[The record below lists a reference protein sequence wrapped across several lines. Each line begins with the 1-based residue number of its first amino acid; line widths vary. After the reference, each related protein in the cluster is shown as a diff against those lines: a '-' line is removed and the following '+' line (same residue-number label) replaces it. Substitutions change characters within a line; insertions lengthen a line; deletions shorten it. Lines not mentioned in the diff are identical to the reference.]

1 MLFQEYDFEVIVKP
15 GKLNVGLDHL
25 SQIEIGEEPTNLK
38 EWLPDAQIFVVRV
51 MESRFEDIIYF
62 VMIGSALEGYT
73 SQQKRELVV
82 RATYFS
88 IIARNLYKMG
98 SDEILRHYVL
108 TLNEVESLLRLM
120 EELQEDIMQGKW

>member
-1 MLFQEYDFEVIVKP
+1 
-15 GKLNVGLDHL
+15 
-25 SQIEIGEEPTNLK
+25 
-38 EWLPDAQIFVVRV
+38 

-120 EELQEDIMQGKW
+120 EELQEDIMQGK